1 LAQDSSQSRCIDS
14 SEILC
19 IVAMRVTVLLLFASA
34 ASSEAE
40 RKYTRGSVVPSL
52 HPESDSK
59 FFSKDYPDDLRP
71 KVVNQ
76 FDHPYPSV
84 QDSSDYDKDY
94 VKDENN
100 DNGEWTAQME
110 YDRLKN
116 KLAREKEMVQKA
128 KAKMEEEKWE
138 WEQVKKF
145 EQDAEKAAR
154 KAEGESANAAAKAA
168 GAEGAAGDSA
178 TEVGSETNSVEKETD
193 DLQGCE
199 KELAH
204 AKELLNKLH
213 DEVASA
219 EGGAASAYGEYSEA
233 EAHAR
238 SLEAKE
244 SALEK
249 KVEGEML
256 SYDQLVKL
264 YKLAVKELEDLE
276 NEVDKAAKKLKKY
289 QAMDPGAKDGVIGL
303 NAHSSANRVT
313 FSSLA
318 VCVGLSFWFLN

>member
-1 LAQDSSQSRCIDS
+1 
-14 SEILC
+14 
-19 IVAMRVTVLLLFASA
+19 MRVSALLAILVTQPADGSLQVLKAS
-34 ASSEAE
+34 
-40 RKYTRGSVVPSL
+40 KIVPAL
-52 HPESDSK
+52 HPESDKK
-59 FFSKDYPDDLRP
+59 FFGKDYPDDLRP

-84 QDSSDYDKDY
+84 QDSSDYDRDF

-116 KLAREKEMVQKA
+116 KLARQKDMLKKA

-145 EQDAEKAAR
+145 EQDAEKAAK
-154 KAEGESANAAAKAA
+154 KAEGDSANAAGRAA

-178 TEVGSETNSVEKETD
+178 AGIDSETTSVEKETD
-193 DLQGCE
+193 DLKGCE
-199 KELAH
+199 KELQH
-204 AKELLNKLH
+204 AKKMLKKMRE
-213 DEVASA
+213 DVDGAD
-219 EGGAASAYGEYSEA
+219 GGAASAYGDYSEA
-233 EAHAR
+233 EAYAR

-244 SALEK
+244 AQLEK
-249 KVEGEML
+249 QVENEML

-264 YKLAVKELEDLE
+264 YKLAVKELEDME
-276 NEVDKAAKKLKKY
+276 NEVDKAAKTLKKF

-303 NAHSSANRVT
+303 NAKSSAPHAT
-313 FSSLA
+313 FPFVAASAAFVLWA
-318 VCVGLSFWFLN
+318 LN

>member
-1 LAQDSSQSRCIDS
+1 
-14 SEILC
+14 
-19 IVAMRVTVLLLFASA
+19 MRVTLLLLLASA
-34 ASSEAE
+34 ASVEANL
-40 RKYTRGSVVPSL
+40 KNTRGSVTPNL
-52 HPESDSK
+52 HPESDKK
-59 FFSKDYPDDLRP
+59 FFEKDYPDDLRP

-84 QDSSDYDKDY
+84 QDSSDYDRDY

-116 KLAREKEMVQKA
+116 KLAREKDMIQKA

-145 EQDAEKAAR
+145 ESDAEKAAR
-154 KAEGESANAAAKAA
+154 KAEGDSANAAGKAA

-178 TEVGSETNSVEKETD
+178 AGIDAEVGSVEKETG
-193 DLQGCE
+193 DLKGCE
-199 KELAH
+199 KELQH
-204 AKELLNKLH
+204 AKKMLKNLREEIN
-213 DEVASA
+213 SA

-233 EAHAR
+233 EAYAR

-244 SALEK
+244 AQLEK
-249 KVEGEML
+249 QVENEML

-264 YKLAVKELEDLE
+264 YKLSVKDLEDLE
-276 NEVDKAAKKLKKY
+276 SEVEKAAKTLKKY

-303 NAHSSANRVT
+303 NAKSNSPRAALPYVAT
-313 FSSLA
+313 LA
-318 VCVGLSFWFLN
+318 AFISWVLN

>member
-1 LAQDSSQSRCIDS
+1 
-14 SEILC
+14 
-19 IVAMRVTVLLLFASA
+19 MRVTLLLLLASA
-34 ASSEAE
+34 ASVEANL
-40 RKYTRGSVVPSL
+40 KNTRGSVTPNL
-52 HPESDSK
+52 HPESDKK
-59 FFSKDYPDDLRP
+59 FFGKDYPDDLRP

-116 KLAREKEMVQKA
+116 KLAREKDMIQKA

-145 EQDAEKAAR
+145 EGDAEKAAR
-154 KAEGESANAAAKAA
+154 KAEGDSANAAGKAA

-178 TEVGSETNSVEKETD
+178 AGIDAETSSVEKETD
-193 DLQGCE
+193 DLKGCE
-199 KELAH
+199 KELQH
-204 AKELLNKLH
+204 AKKMLKNLREEIN
-213 DEVASA
+213 SA

-233 EAHAR
+233 EAYAR

-244 SALEK
+244 AQLEK
-249 KVEGEML
+249 QVENEML

-264 YKLAVKELEDLE
+264 YKLAVKDLEDLE
-276 NEVDKAAKKLKKY
+276 SEVEKAAKTLKKY

-303 NAHSSANRVT
+303 NAKSNSPRAALPFVAT
-313 FSSLA
+313 FAAFASW
-318 VCVGLSFWFLN
+318 VLN